1 MALRDAGCNT
11 TLKDESLAVT
21 LGLKGKETDL
31 KIQGV
36 NSQKVFTFQHIK
48 KCHVARVGKEEVGYQ
63 LRVVKTVPNLTGP
76 DQR

>member
-21 LGLKGKETDL
+21 LGLKGKEMDL

-48 KCHVARVGKEEVGYQ
+48 KVTRKCHR
-63 LRVVKTVPNLTGP
+63 LTMHP
-76 DQR
+76 KLMKDV